1 MLRRIHA
8 DQSEYEEKGTEQLG
22 NPQRKIMKKKK
33 KMESEVSKEKGDSTG
48 YTEQEYLNEKLR
60 TDDRRQTMKKSALR
74 EADMAERFQLARQIR
89 A

>member
-1 MLRRIHA
+1 
-8 DQSEYEEKGTEQLG
+8 
-22 NPQRKIMKKKK
+22 
-33 KMESEVSKEKGDSTG
+33 MESEVSKEKGDSTG